1 MRVGI
6 NYKFGPGATEPANLN
21 TPMPVKALPM
31 KAPPAAMPLPV
42 AYNWTGFY
50 VGAQAGYSWS
60 NTTVDSSGSA
70 VGTSTIGDP
79 FGLVAPTAAA
89 SAAAVAQ
96 SIKADPHGFIGGGEI
111 GYNWQFAPQWVAGI
125 EADISGAGIKGSDT
139 KSGASLAGGF
149 PFTQLVTASV
159 AAQEKVDWLGTVRG
173 RLGFTPLD
181 RFLVYGTGGLAYG
194 HVNASTTVSE
204 NINSPIFGPFPTTT
218 AATSDSATRTGWA
231 AGFGFEYGLTQ
242 NWTVKAEWLHW
253 DLGSLTYN
261 TILNYTF
268 FFGLQGGTLM
278 TTSTA
283 HFNGDIARVGINYKF
298 GG

>member
-1 MRVGI
+1 MIGGGTLTSTKLGSVLNYAFPTILLSGTLTTTSTAHFNGDIVRVGI

-181 RFLVYGTGGLAYG
+181 RFLVYGTGVWPTGTSMHQRRLAK
-194 HVNASTTVSE
+194 TL
-204 NINSPIFGPFPTTT
+204 
-218 AATSDSATRTGWA
+218 TRP
-231 AGFGFEYGLTQ
+231 YSVLSQ
-242 NWTVKAEWLHW
+242 QQPRLPR
-253 DLGSLTYN
+253 
-261 TILNYTF
+261 ILRHEPA
-268 FFGLQGGTLM
+268 GLQASVL
-278 TTSTA
+278 STA
-283 HFNGDIARVGINYKF
+283 
-298 GG
+298 

>member
-1 MRVGI
+1 
-6 NYKFGPGATEPANLN
+6 
-21 TPMPVKALPM
+21 
-31 KAPPAAMPLPV
+31 MPLPV

-181 RFLVYGTGGLAYG
+181 RFLVYGTGVWPTGTSMHQRRLAK
-194 HVNASTTVSE
+194 TL
-204 NINSPIFGPFPTTT
+204 
-218 AATSDSATRTGWA
+218 TRP
-231 AGFGFEYGLTQ
+231 YSVLSQ
-242 NWTVKAEWLHW
+242 QQPRLPR
-253 DLGSLTYN
+253 
-261 TILNYTF
+261 ILRHEPA
-268 FFGLQGGTLM
+268 GLQASVL
-278 TTSTA
+278 STA
-283 HFNGDIARVGINYKF
+283 
-298 GG
+298 